1 MPNMHADNSFSI
13 GKTPLVKIRRLTQG
27 FTGTVLGKVEGRNP
41 DTDQDEQA
49 LLQVLGSHH
58 RKEER
63 ALYPAI
69 DNVTSAGERE
79 TVFQNMKT
87 IPEDRYNASCGQ
99 D

>member
-1 MPNMHADNSFSI
+1 MRFEHSQ
-13 GKTPLVKIRRLTQG
+13 IRQCLDVIHQ
-27 FTGTVLGKVEGRNP
+27 KVEGRNP

-79 TVFQNMKT
+79 TEFQNMKT
-87 IPEDRYNASCGQ
+87 IPEDRYNACCGQ
-99 D
+99 H